1 MSQEFIEKY
10 NNEIS
15 RIIFSLTTLFALL
28 IGFNIGSGA
37 EISNKKILLDRIV
50 FLENEKALI
59 EKHYEKELLDSTTI
73 CDQKINDVKLF
84 EKQTKEKA
92 FEDYKI
98 VCQQMKCQGTNK

>member
-15 RIIFSLTTLFALL
+15 RMVFSLTTLFALL
-28 IGFNIGSGA
+28 IGFNIGSGS
-37 EISNKKILLDRIV
+37 EISNIKSLNSRIQ
-50 FLENEKALI
+50 FLESEKSLI
-59 EKHYEKELLDSTTI
+59 EKHYEKEMLESVAI

-98 VCQQMKCQGTNK
+98 VCQQMKCQGVNK